1 MRRCVDLRR
10 RGLLLLG
17 IAAALTGASSL
28 VPARAETSAASGTGH
43 DRPPSFELEN
53 QPLAS
58 HRVKLLEWAYEAV
71 STLPTEP
78 HLKPRARGRHRV
90 VRAWL
95 KLDQPERAFRDA
107 HAIGNWRRAACYA
120 EYALYAA
127 RHGQEEGFEPILAF
141 AESGARAASQQWR
154 QEYVFARIAKTY
166 LVLGNREKAAK
177 YDESLKSP
185 SQKGVLEKA
194 RAEQTGDVEF
204 EGLKK
209 KLDKMIESGQFGS
222 IRNAADAYLTLYDN
236 HYGKTDRR
244 QMIEQRIRSAYEE
257 MPSPSK
263 MDLFLKLAR
272 IAGRHN
278 DQKQAHV
285 FVDEAGTIAEARD
298 WRVSMPY
305 RYQYMARLAE
315 ARHKAGDTDT
325 AKTKLDQALAY
336 YDKHRERMS
345 SVRYANA
352 LRPLAEAYHAIG
364 AQAKA
369 RQVYGRAIEEGS
381 INPNRRPVVL
391 DLGQTCVSLALHN
404 VKPDQALWQ
413 ALRDVK
419 AELGASS

>member
-1 MRRCVDLRR
+1 M
-10 RGLLLLG
+10 
-17 IAAALTGASSL
+17 
-28 VPARAETSAASGTGH
+28 
-43 DRPPSFELEN
+43 
-53 QPLAS
+53 
-58 HRVKLLEWAYEAV
+58 
-71 STLPTEP
+71 
-78 HLKPRARGRHRV
+78 
-90 VRAWL
+90 
-95 KLDQPERAFRDA
+95 
-107 HAIGNWRRAACYA
+107 
-120 EYALYAA
+120 
-127 RHGQEEGFEPILAF
+127 
-141 AESGARAASQQWR
+141 
-154 QEYVFARIAKTY
+154 
-166 LVLGNREKAAK
+166 
-177 YDESLKSP
+177 
-185 SQKGVLEKA
+185 
-194 RAEQTGDVEF
+194 
-204 EGLKK
+204 
-209 KLDKMIESGQFGS
+209 
-222 IRNAADAYLTLYDN
+222 
-236 HYGKTDRR
+236 
-244 QMIEQRIRSAYEE
+244 
-257 MPSPSK
+257 
-263 MDLFLKLAR
+263 
-272 IAGRHN
+272 
-278 DQKQAHV
+278 